1 MRISTMRLV
10 DRWLG
15 IPVCVALTV
24 LRRVRDR
31 GRAPAPA
38 PPRRIVFVK
47 LAEQGSTVLACSAIR
62 RAVELVGREHVFF
75 VVFEQNRFIL
85 DVMALIPPGNVVTID
100 ANGALATVAGAVAAL
115 RRLRRLRVDVA
126 IDLEFFARSSAAIA
140 YLSGATSRVGLH
152 AFGCSVPTQRTIG
165 GPGWPQG
172 SFRGA
177 GAAVGNPTGRWSSA
191 RHRRADTSWASA
203 RAPVDGLSSSRSRT
217 GRTAAA
223 EALTPRSGARGG

>member
-1 MRISTMRLV
+1 SGDRQQCRVAVVARSGRGRRSGGPRRGGYPRGSREMRISTMRLV

-38 PPRRIVFVK
+38 PPRSIAFVK

-85 DVMALIPPGNVVTID
+85 DVMALIPPRNVVTID
-100 ANGALATVAGAVAAL
+100 ANGVLATVAGAVTAL
-115 RRLRRLRVDVA
+115 RRLRRLGVD
-126 IDLEFFARSSAAIA
+126 
-140 YLSGATSRVGLH
+140 
-152 AFGCSVPTQRTIG
+152 
-165 GPGWPQG
+165 
-172 SFRGA
+172 
-177 GAAVGNPTGRWSSA
+177 
-191 RHRRADTSWASA
+191 
-203 RAPVDGLSSSRSRT
+203 
-217 GRTAAA
+217 
-223 EALTPRSGARGG
+223 